1 MYHSQKGYQYK
12 LFNNKNILKYIQWII
27 FYSYFF
33 LFWILFFYRMYYLK
47 FWNLDENTKS
57 KIFIRGERD
66 IISELNLKKLI
77 YEG

>member
-1 MYHSQKGYQYK
+1 
-12 LFNNKNILKYIQWII
+12 
-27 FYSYFF
+27 
-33 LFWILFFYRMYYLK
+33 MYYLK

-57 KIFIRGERD
+57 KIFLKGERD